1 MALEKKVTCP
11 WCGKESTPR
20 LSKEKSDYGDMIV
33 RKCGL
38 CEKILASYLDEEKTV
53 LEKVRTFQN

>member
-1 MALEKKVTCP
+1 MALKKEVTCP
-11 WCGKESTPR
+11 WCGKESTPTV
-20 LSKEKSDYGDMIV
+20 SKEKSDYADMIV

-38 CEKILASYLDEEKTV
+38 CEKILASYLDEAKEV